1 MKQSLVLI
9 QIVSSGRAILA
20 MTTREKEIMKTIIIE
35 DEKLAA
41 ERLEE
46 LIKEID
52 PSIEISAK
60 LPSVEQSINYLKQT
74 KPDLIFL
81 DIQLEDGLSFSIFE
95 KVEVDIP
102 IIFTTAYDQ
111 YAIKA
116 FKLNSIDY
124 LLKPIKKEELREALN
139 KYKNIKSSY
148 LMDFEELIK
157 SIQNKEISYKKR
169 FLIQYGQ
176 KIKKVEID
184 EVAYF
189 YAMEKN
195 VFLTTSSGNTFPID
209 FTLDKLQEE
218 IDPEKFFR
226 INRKMIVGFDTI
238 KNMIPYSRSRIKIE
252 LHPPEP
258 KDVEALVS
266 VERSSAFKEWM
277 DK

>member
-1 MKQSLVLI
+1 
-9 QIVSSGRAILA
+9 
-20 MTTREKEIMKTIIIE
+20 MKTIIIE

-46 LIKEID
+46 LILEIN
-52 PSIEISAK
+52 PSIDITAI
-60 LPSVEQSINYLKQT
+60 LPSVEKSIAYLKQN

-95 KVEVDIP
+95 SINIDVP

-116 FKLNSIDY
+116 FRLNSIDY
-124 LLKPIKKEELREALN
+124 LLKPIKKNELKEALV

-148 LMDFEELIK
+148 LVDFEEIVK
-157 SIQNKEISYKKR
+157 SIQNKNAGYKKR

-176 KIKKVEID
+176 KIKKVEVD
-184 EVAYF
+184 EAAYF
-189 YAMEKN
+189 YALDKN
-195 VFLTTSSGNTFPID
+195 VFLAASSGNTYPID
-209 FTLDKLQEE
+209 YTLDKLQEI

-226 INRKMIVGFDTI
+226 INRKMIVSFSAI
-238 KNMIPYSRSRIKIE
+238 KNMIPFSRSRIKIE
-252 LHPPEP
+252 LNPPEP

-266 VERSSAFKEWM
+266 VERAPAFKGWM

>member
-1 MKQSLVLI
+1 
-9 QIVSSGRAILA
+9 
-20 MTTREKEIMKTIIIE
+20 MKTIIIE

-46 LIKEID
+46 LIHEID
-52 PSIEISAK
+52 SSIEISAK
-60 LPSVEQSINYLKQT
+60 LTSVEQSVKYLKQN
-74 KPDLIFL
+74 KSDLIFL

-95 KVEVDIP
+95 KFDVDVP

-124 LLKPIKKEELREALN
+124 LLKPIKKDELREALN
-139 KYKNIKSSY
+139 KYKNIKTSY
-148 LMDFEELIK
+148 LMDFEEIIR
-157 SIQNKEISYKKR
+157 SIQNKEVDYKKR

-184 EVAYF
+184 EAAYF
-189 YAMEKN
+189 YAMDKN
-195 VFLTTSSGNTFPID
+195 VFLTTLKGNTFPVD
-209 FTLDKLQEE
+209 FTLDKLQEV

-226 INRKMIVGFDTI
+226 INRKMIVSFESI

-252 LHPPEP
+252 LNPPEP
-258 KDVEALVS
+258 PNVEALVS
-266 VERSSAFKEWM
+266 VERSSEFKKWL

>member
-1 MKQSLVLI
+1 MN
-9 QIVSSGRAILA
+9 
-20 MTTREKEIMKTIIIE
+20 TIIIE
-35 DEKLAA
+35 DEKLAS

-46 LIKEID
+46 LIKEVD
-52 PSIEISAK
+52 SSIEISAK
-60 LPSVEQSINYLKQT
+60 ITSVEQSIKYLKQN

-95 KVEVDIP
+95 KVEVEIP

-124 LLKPIKKEELREALN
+124 LLKPIKKDELREALS

-148 LMDFEELIK
+148 LMDFEEIIK
-157 SIQNKEISYKKR
+157 GIKNKEVSYKKR

-176 KIKKVEID
+176 KIKKIEID
-184 EVAYF
+184 EAAYF
-189 YAMEKN
+189 YSLEKN
-195 VFLTTSSGNTFPID
+195 VFITTTSGNTYPID
-209 FTLDKLQEE
+209 FTLDKLQEV

-226 INRKMIVGFDTI
+226 VNRKMIVSFNSI
-238 KNMIPYSRSRIKIE
+238 KNMVPYSRSRIKIE
-252 LHPPEP
+252 LNPPEP

-266 VERSSAFKEWM
+266 VERSAAFKEWM

>member
-1 MKQSLVLI
+1 
-9 QIVSSGRAILA
+9 
-20 MTTREKEIMKTIIIE
+20 MKTIIIE

-46 LIKEID
+46 LIHEID
-52 PSIEISAK
+52 PSIKISAK
-60 LPSVEQSINYLKQT
+60 LTSVEHSIKWLKQN

-81 DIQLEDGLSFSIFE
+81 DIQLEDGLSFSIFD
-95 KVEVDIP
+95 KVEVDTP

-124 LLKPIKKEELREALN
+124 LLKPIKKEELRESLN
-139 KYKNIKSSY
+139 KYKNIKTSY
-148 LMDFEELIK
+148 SMDFEEIIK
-157 SIQNKEISYKKR
+157 NIQSKEISYKKR

-176 KIKKVEID
+176 KIKKVETD
-184 EVAYF
+184 EIAYF

-195 VFLTTSSGNTFPID
+195 VFLTTLTGNSYPVD
-209 FTLDKLQEE
+209 YTLDKLQEA
-218 IDPEKFFR
+218 IDPGKFFR
-226 INRKMIVGFDTI
+226 INRKIIVGFDAI

-252 LHPPEP
+252 LNPSAP

-266 VERSSAFKEWM
+266 VERAAAFKEWM

>member
-1 MKQSLVLI
+1 
-9 QIVSSGRAILA
+9 
-20 MTTREKEIMKTIIIE
+20 MKTIIIE

-46 LIKEID
+46 LIHEID
-52 PSIEISAK
+52 ASIEIAAK
-60 LPSVEQSINYLKQT
+60 IPSVEKSIKWLKQN

-95 KVEVDIP
+95 KIQIDVP

-124 LLKPIKKEELREALN
+124 LLKPIKKNDLRESLN

-148 LMDFEELIK
+148 LMDFEEIIK
-157 SIQNKEISYKKR
+157 GIQSKEIEYKKR
-169 FLIQYGQ
+169 FLVQYGQ

-195 VFLTTSSGNTFPID
+195 VFLTTIQNNSYPVD
-209 FTLDKLQEE
+209 FTLDKLQE
-218 IDPEKFFR
+218 ILDPDEFFR
-226 INRKMIVGFDTI
+226 INRKIIIAFNSI
-238 KNMIPYSRSRIKIE
+238 KSMVPYSRSRIKID
-252 LHPPEP
+252 LNPPEP
-258 KDVEALVS
+258 KDIEALVS
-266 VERSSAFKEWM
+266 VERCSAFKRWM

>member
-1 MKQSLVLI
+1 
-9 QIVSSGRAILA
+9 
-20 MTTREKEIMKTIIIE
+20 MKTIIIE

-52 PSIEISAK
+52 SSIEISAK
-60 LPSVEQSINYLKQT
+60 LTSVEQSIKYLKQN

-95 KVEVDIP
+95 KVDVDVP

-124 LLKPIKKEELREALN
+124 LLKPIKKDELREALN

-148 LMDFEELIK
+148 LMDFEEIIR
-157 SIQNKEISYKKR
+157 SIQNKDISYKKR

-189 YAMEKN
+189 YALEKN
-195 VFLTTSSGNTFPID
+195 VFLTTSSGSTFPID
-209 FTLDKLQEE
+209 FTLDKLQDV

-226 INRKMIVGFDTI
+226 INRKMIVAFSAI

-252 LHPPEP
+252 LNPPEP
-258 KDVEALVS
+258 KEVEALVS

>member
-1 MKQSLVLI
+1 
-9 QIVSSGRAILA
+9 
-20 MTTREKEIMKTIIIE
+20 MKTIIIE

-41 ERLEE
+41 ERLEQ
-46 LIKEID
+46 LIHEID
-52 PSIEISAK
+52 ASIEIAAK
-60 LPSVEQSINYLKQT
+60 IPSVEKSIKWLKQN

-95 KVEVDIP
+95 KIQIDVP

-124 LLKPIKKEELREALN
+124 LLKPIKKNDLRESLN

-148 LMDFEELIK
+148 LMDFEEIIK
-157 SIQNKEISYKKR
+157 GIQSKEIEYKKR
-169 FLIQYGQ
+169 FLVQYGQ
-176 KIKKVEID
+176 KIKKIEID

-195 VFLTTSSGNTFPID
+195 VFLTTIQNNSYPVD
-209 FTLDKLQEE
+209 FTLDKLQEILE
-218 IDPEKFFR
+218 PDKFFR
-226 INRKMIVGFDTI
+226 INRKIIIAFNSI
-238 KNMIPYSRSRIKIE
+238 KSMVPYSRSRIKID
-252 LHPPEP
+252 LNPPEP
-258 KDVEALVS
+258 KDIEALVS
-266 VERSSAFKEWM
+266 VERCSSFKRWM